1 VSAWMQA
8 VRIRFLLSSIIAV
21 ASGLSIAYWKYKE
34 IDLFYASMTFAGVI
48 CLHASI
54 DLLND
59 YWDYKKGIDT
69 ITRRTKFSGGTGV
82 LPQNLLKPKDVY
94 YAGVILLLIGT
105 LIGAYFALVRGIII
119 LAFVGFA
126 VLAVYFYTTNIVN
139 LGLGETFVAIKGT
152 LIVLGS
158 YYIQTSSIGIS
169 SVYAGIII
177 GILSATVLFVNSF
190 PDYEADRIGGRKT
203 LVILLGKQRAA
214 RIFPGIVLCTYSL
227 IIAGALLGYLKIYSL
242 ASMVSLPFAIAAMR
256 GINNP
261 GQVSKLVRV
270 MGSTVTYSRLTG
282 IVLTTSFLF

>member
-152 LIVLGS
+152 LIVVGS

>member
-1 VSAWMQA
+1 MQA

-69 ITRRTKFSGGTGV
+69 ISRRTKFSGGTGV
-82 LPQNLLKPKDVY
+82 LPQNLIKPKDLY

-105 LIGAYFALVRGIII
+105 LVGAYFALVRGIII

-139 LGLGETFVAIKGT
+139 IGLGETFVAIKGT
-152 LIVLGS
+152 LIVVGS

-177 GILSATVLFVNSF
+177 GVLSATVLFVNSF

-214 RIFPGIVLCTYSL
+214 RIFPGIILCTYSL
-227 IIAGALLGYLKIYSL
+227 VIAGAFLGYLKIYSL
-242 ASMVSLPFAIAAMR
+242 VSLVSLPFAIIAIR

-261 GQVSKLVRV
+261 GQVGKLVRV

-282 IVLTTSFLF
+282 IVLTASFLF

>member
-1 VSAWMQA
+1 MQA
-8 VRIRFLLSSIIAV
+8 VRVRFLLSSIIAV

-34 IDLFYASMTFAGVI
+34 IDLFYAFMTFAGVI

-105 LIGAYFALVRGIII
+105 LVGAYFALVRGIII

-152 LIVLGS
+152 LIVVGS

-190 PDYEADRIGGRKT
+190 PDYEADRMGGRKT

-242 ASMVSLPFAIAAMR
+242 ASMVSLPFAIAAIR

-261 GQVSKLVRV
+261 GQVGKLVRV

-282 IVLTTSFLF
+282 IILATSFLF

>member
-1 VSAWMQA
+1 MQA

>member
-169 SVYAGIII
+169 SVYAGIIL

>member
-1 VSAWMQA
+1 MQA

-152 LIVLGS
+152 LIVVGS

-270 MGSTVTYSRLTG
+270 MGSTITYSRLTG

>member
-261 GQVSKLVRV
+261 GQVSELVRV

>member
-152 LIVLGS
+152 LIVVGS

-261 GQVSKLVRV
+261 GQVSELVRV

>member
-1 VSAWMQA
+1 MQA

-105 LIGAYFALVRGIII
+105 LVGAYFALVRGIII

-126 VLAVYFYTTNIVN
+126 VLAVYFYTTDIVN

-152 LIVLGS
+152 LIVVGS

-214 RIFPGIVLCTYSL
+214 RIFPGIILCTYSL

-242 ASMVSLPFAIAAMR
+242 ASMVSLPFAIAAIR

-261 GQVSKLVRV
+261 GQVGKLVRV

>member
-1 VSAWMQA
+1 MQA
-8 VRIRFLLSSIIAV
+8 VRVRFLLSSIIAV

-59 YWDYKKGIDT
+59 YWDHKKGIDT

-82 LPQNLLKPKDVY
+82 LPQNLLKPKEVY

-105 LIGAYFALVRGIII
+105 LVGAYFALVRGIII

-152 LIVLGS
+152 LIVVGS

-190 PDYEADRIGGRKT
+190 PDYEADRMGGRKT

-227 IIAGALLGYLKIYSL
+227 IIAGVLLGYLKIYSL
-242 ASMVSLPFAIAAMR
+242 ASMVSLPFAIAAIR

-261 GQVSKLVRV
+261 GQVGKLVRV

-282 IVLTTSFLF
+282 IILATSFLF

>member
-1 VSAWMQA
+1 MQA

-152 LIVLGS
+152 LIVVGS

-261 GQVSKLVRV
+261 GQVSELVRV

>member
-1 VSAWMQA
+1 MSAWMRA

-21 ASGLSIAYWKYKE
+21 ACGLSIAFWKYKE

-82 LPQNLLKPKDVY
+82 LPQNLLKPKHVY
-94 YAGVILLLIGT
+94 FAGIILLLIGS
-105 LIGAYFALVRGIII
+105 LVGAYFALVRGIII

-139 LGLGETFVAIKGT
+139 VGLGETFVAIKGT
-152 LIVLGS
+152 LIVVGS

-169 SVYAGIII
+169 SVYAGIIM

-190 PDYEADRIGGRKT
+190 PDYEADRLGGRKT
-203 LVILLGKQRAA
+203 LVILLGKKRAA
-214 RIFPGIVLCTYSL
+214 RIFPGMILCTYSL
-227 IIAGALLGYLKIYSL
+227 IIAGAFLGYLKIYSL
-242 ASMVSLPFAIAAMR
+242 ASLVSLPFAIIAIM
-256 GINNP
+256 GMNNS
-261 GQVSKLVRV
+261 GQVGKFVRV
-270 MGSTVTYSRLTG
+270 MGSTVAYSRLAG
-282 IVLTTSFLF
+282 IVLTTSFLL